1 MYIISGTL
9 KGRRIAFNNRKQ
21 GNARVTSDFVKKAV
35 FSSLG
40 ETLSNLHFLDL
51 FGCSG
56 QMGLEAFSRGAHVL
70 INECDHRRHRFIADL
85 IATWSLC
92 DKIDLYNRPA
102 EKLLPQLATEKRA
115 FHIVYLDPP
124 YHESF
129 DDLPMAHAF
138 LQRLSQTPILAP
150 NARIVVQH
158 DLKVILP
165 ESHHTLFCIR
175 KKKYGDSMVSTFEH
189 RAFSS

>member
-1 MYIISGTL
+1 MQIISGTL
-9 KGRRIAFNNRKQ
+9 KGRRIAFNNRRQ

-40 ETLSNLHFLDL
+40 ETLTDLWFLDL

-56 QMGLEAFSRGAHVL
+56 QMGLEAFSRGAQVL
-70 INECDHRRHRFIADL
+70 INEFDHRRHFFIGNL

-92 DKIDLYNRPA
+92 DKIELYNCPA
-102 EKLLPQLATEKRA
+102 EKLLPQLAAEKRT
-115 FHIVYLDPP
+115 FNIVYLDPP

-138 LQRLSQTPILAP
+138 LIRLSQTPILAP

-175 KKKYGDSMVSTFEH
+175 QKKYGDSIVSTFEN
-189 RAFSS
+189 RPI